1 MKDAFKD
8 IIDCLIYTE
17 TKRASFEDTNAPH
30 IAKLTKRVQ
39 KWEMKVDNVEDDV
52 RVMVKGFETRLKN
65 DIIDF
70 KAEVQIS
77 LEEKGNLVYIF
88 C

>member
-1 MKDAFKD
+1 
-8 IIDCLIYTE
+8 
-17 TKRASFEDTNAPH
+17 
-30 IAKLTKRVQ
+30 
-39 KWEMKVDNVEDDV
+39 MKVDNVQDDV

-65 DIIDF
+65 DIVDF

-77 LEEKGNLVYIF
+77 LEEKGNFAYIF